1 MTESERS
8 AASIERLPT
17 ALGES
22 IEQLSGDKVLLDAL
36 GTELAQAYLAVR
48 KAEWE
53 AMKDLE
59 LEEEVKLLL
68 ERY

>member
-1 MTESERS
+1 L
-8 AASIERLPT
+8 LPIN
-17 ALGES
+17 LGLS
-22 IEQLSGDKVLLDAL
+22 IEQLSGDNVLLDAL

-59 LEEEVKLLL
+59 MEEEVKLLL

>member
-8 AASIERLPT
+8 TRGIELLPT
-17 ALGES
+17 NLGES
-22 IEQLSGDKVLLDAL
+22 IEQLSNDKVLLDAL
-36 GTELAQAYLAVR
+36 GTELSQAYLAVR

-53 AMKDLE
+53 VMKDLE

>member
-17 ALGES
+17 TLGES